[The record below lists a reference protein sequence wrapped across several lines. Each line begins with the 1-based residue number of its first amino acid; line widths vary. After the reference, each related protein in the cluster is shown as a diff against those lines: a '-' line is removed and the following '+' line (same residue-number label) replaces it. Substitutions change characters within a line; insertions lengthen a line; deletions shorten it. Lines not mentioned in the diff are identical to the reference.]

1 MSILNKIIMVFAC
14 FFAILALFLHFRVNI
29 LAEQNNTLKSQKNE
43 LNDKI
48 KGYENEISKYNE
60 AQARASEKIEK
71 IRTIVRTVKSD
82 CDCYN
87 IALPDDVRRMLH
99 DK

>member
-14 FFAILALFLHFRVNI
+14 FFAILALFLNFRVNI

-48 KGYENEISKYNE
+48 KDYENEISKYNE
-60 AQARASEKIEK
+60 AQARAGEKIEK
-71 IRTIVRTVKSD
+71 IRTIVRTVKTD

-87 IALPDDVRRMLH
+87 IALPDGVRVLLN
-99 DK
+99 K